1 MNQPGRRG
9 PRGVAT
15 PGPEVSLDPGDI
27 DIGHHLVLGLQQ
39 IARADL
45 ARIMWQRATF
55 WIDQVVAVRR
65 VSLLRGDDLIEF
77 RLGLLVSLLRI
88 RIESWI
94 ERLNG
99 LGIFRRVLALIF
111 LGRREPPIGLF
122 SLKSRPTS
130 TPASCATSSRRRP
143 GTRR

>member
-1 MNQPGRRG
+1 
-9 PRGVAT
+9 
-15 PGPEVSLDPGDI
+15 
-27 DIGHHLVLGLQQ
+27 
-39 IARADL
+39 
-45 ARIMWQRATF
+45 
-55 WIDQVVAVRR
+55 VVAVRR